1 MTEPVPRPPRVPR
14 QRRAV
19 ATRQRVYEA
28 AMAEYGRVGLAAARV
43 EDIVAAAGVS
53 WGTFFHYFPTKEDV
67 LLEASATVC
76 RAFATAAAAGLE
88 AGRGTETVLRQAFE
102 ALFGAAVAVAGARPL
117 RGAMLNQ
124 VVNHPGRLTAYLGD
138 DVPTPVRAT
147 TEVLA
152 EGQRSGEIRADEPA
166 EALAVI
172 VLYAVLFSTRR
183 SATLGRPAGSSPLSG
198 LALQIVLRGMR
209 PAERS
214 LRPDEPAPVG

>member
-1 MTEPVPRPPRVPR
+1 MTEPVPRPPRAPR

-19 ATRQRVYEA
+19 ATRQRLYEA
-28 AMAEYGRVGLAAARV
+28 AMAEYGRVGLQAARV

-76 RAFATAAAAGLE
+76 RAFAAAAATGLE
-88 AGRGTETVLRQAFE
+88 AGQDTETVLRQAFE
-102 ALFGAAVAVAGARPL
+102 AMFQAAAAVAEARSL

-138 DVPTPVRAT
+138 EVPTPVRAT

-152 EGQRSGEIRADEPA
+152 EGQRNGEIRADEPA

-183 SATLGRPAGSSPLSG
+183 SATLGRPAGSSPLSQ

-209 PAERS
+209 PGDRNV
-214 LRPDEPAPVG
+214 RPGEPTPVG

>member
-1 MTEPVPRPPRVPR
+1 MTEPVPRPPRAPR
-14 QRRAV
+14 QRRAM
-19 ATRQRVYEA
+19 ATRQRLYEA
-28 AMAEYGRVGLAAARV
+28 AMAEYGRVGLQAARV

-102 ALFGAAVAVAGARPL
+102 AMFQAAVAVAGARPL
-117 RGAMLNQ
+117 RGTMLNQ

-138 DVPTPVRAT
+138 EVPTPVRAT

-183 SATLGRPAGSSPLSG
+183 SATLGRPAGSSPLSQ

-209 PAERS
+209 PADRS
-214 LRPDEPAPVG
+214 LRPGEPTPVV